1 MQNWKI
7 GKIGE
12 QEMKLAPEY
21 EQLLREQTIGEDGPG
36 TILRDFEALLSYV
49 DEHHPAVTPK
59 RRLLSLSSLP
69 EINERLTR
77 PLELGLK
84 RPVQKS
90 YPPIHGLYL
99 LIRASSLTWIE
110 DDNLVVD
117 EVAAQIWADLNPT
130 ERYFTLLEIWLL
142 WSNPEI
148 VGERK
153 GLGLGEGFSEWKRF
167 AGRIPEE
174 GLAIAGTSAEEMLTY
189 TPGLH
194 NLGLLYLFGLIEV
207 QDTHS
212 EPGEG
217 WHIKRVERTFFGD
230 ALLDLLWIEFFE
242 DIGNVLKLESEHSIS
257 FGVFQP
263 FIRPYFPDWEKNLR
277 ISEGDEFQEGVHV
290 FKVSLG
296 RIWRRIAIPAD
307 RPLESLVSAIL
318 DAVEFDRDHL
328 YQFTYRNRF
337 GASEA
342 VNHPYMD
349 EGPWTD
355 EVRVGELPLGT
366 GQTMTFVFDFGDWW
380 EFKVELERVEPVE
393 EFPELEYAVVLDEHG
408 KAPDQYRSWA

>member
-12 QEMKLAPEY
+12 QEMKLAPEH

-36 TILRDFEALLSYV
+36 TILRDFEALLIYV

-99 LIRASSLTWIE
+99 LVRASGLTWIE

-130 ERYFTLLEIWLL
+130 ERYFTLLESWLL
-142 WSNPEI
+142 WGEPEI
-148 VGERK
+148 IGKK
-153 GLGLGEGFSEWKRF
+153 GLGASWESLFEWRRF
-167 AGRIPEE
+167 AGNIPAE
-174 GLAIAGTSAEEMLTY
+174 GLPIAGSDAERRLSY
-189 TPGLH
+189 TPGWH
-194 NLGLLYLFGLIEV
+194 NLGLLDLFGLIEV
-207 QDTHS
+207 QDTTS

-217 WHIKRVERTFFGD
+217 WHIERVERTPFGD
-230 ALLDLLWIEFFE
+230 ALLELLWIGFFS
-242 DIGNVLKLESEHSIS
+242 DWGNIMKLGREETIS
-257 FGVFQP
+257 FGLFQP

-277 ISEGDEFQEGVHV
+277 ISQGDEFQEGVHV

-307 RPLESLVSAIL
+307 RTLESLTSAIL

-349 EGPWTD
+349 EGPWAD

-408 KAPDQYRSWA
+408 KAPDQYRDWA